1 MVGASEW
8 VGARVRTGIALS
20 NLERGLPML
29 TKLKVLDYFT
39 LLYLFIYA
47 DPMQTQEYTR
57 FECGGL

>member
-1 MVGASEW
+1 
-8 VGARVRTGIALS
+8 
-20 NLERGLPML
+20 ML